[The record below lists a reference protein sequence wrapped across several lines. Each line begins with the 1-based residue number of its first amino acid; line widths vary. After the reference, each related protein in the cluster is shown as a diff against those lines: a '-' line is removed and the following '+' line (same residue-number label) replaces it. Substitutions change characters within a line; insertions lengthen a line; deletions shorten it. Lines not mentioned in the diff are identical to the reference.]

1 MFLENTILMII
12 FILMIFACIAAIIF
26 SVIAY
31 GNYNRLQKKF
41 EIFMKGKDAETLED
55 FFVALQKDLDYL
67 VEDNN
72 KNKEGIRKLNR
83 ITKRSIQKVGFH
95 RYDAFEEKTG
105 KKSFAL
111 ALLDFTNSGFVVTC
125 QSLGDGTIIFLK
137 EIEVGTTTTKL
148 GPEEEKAVEIALGQR
163 DKRETDNKQ

>member
-1 MFLENTILMII
+1 
-12 FILMIFACIAAIIF
+12 MIFVSIAAIIF
-26 SVIAY
+26 SVIAFGRY
-31 GNYNRLQKKF
+31 SILEKKYQ
-41 EIFMKGKDAETLED
+41 IFMKGKDAETLED
-55 FFVALQKDLDYL
+55 FFIALQKDLDFL

-72 KNKEGIRKLNR
+72 KNKESIRKLNR

-137 EIEVGTTTTKL
+137 EIEVGTTTSKL

-163 DKRETDNKQ
+163 DKHES